1 MELIVAVY
9 DDWGIGRDGT
19 QPVALSADR
28 KFFRTTTRGAMVI
41 AGRRTIEDFPGKQP
55 LPGRVNVA
63 LSRSGAEIPG
73 FTVCDSAEKAAALSR
88 TAERCFVIG
97 GGSVYRQMLP
107 FCDTAY
113 VTKVHVTPESDTFF
127 PNLDED
133 KDWYLAETLQ
143 SGEENGIAYEM
154 CLYKRKK
161 RCHLRQT
168 KVAACFFTWTAC
180 VFRLPVPAFSAR
192 DGAARNG

>member
-1 MELIVAVY
+1 
-9 DDWGIGRDGT
+9 
-19 QPVALSADR
+19 
-28 KFFRTTTRGAMVI
+28 MVI

-73 FTVCDSAEKAAALSR
+73 FTVCDSAEKARALSR

-97 GGSVYRQMLP
+97 GGSVYQQMLP
-107 FCDTAY
+107 FCDAAY

-133 KDWYLAETLQ
+133 KDWYLGGNAAIRRGKTALPTKCACIEESKNTLPLETNQ
-143 SGEENGIAYEM
+143 SGSVF
-154 CLYKRKK
+154 LYLDGLRFPFACPGFFRTGRGGAERMRHFAPEPIKSS
-161 RCHLRQT
+161 RC
-168 KVAACFFTWTAC
+168 AFT
-180 VFRLPVPAFSAR
+180 SASCTR
-192 DGAARNG
+192 A

>member
-28 KFFRTTTRGAMVI
+28 KFFRDTTRGAMVI
-41 AGRRTIEDFPGKQP
+41 AGRKTIGDFPGKKP

-63 LSRSGAEIPG
+63 LTRGNPELPG
-73 FTVCDSAEKAAALSR
+73 FTICHSAEEAAELAK
-88 TAERCFVIG
+88 TADRCFVIG

-107 FCDTAY
+107 WCDTAY
-113 VTKVHVTPESDTFF
+113 ITKVHCTIPCDTYF
-127 PNLDED
+127 PNLDEAE
-133 KDWYLAETLQ
+133 DWYLAETLL

-154 CLYKRKK
+154 LLYKRK
-161 RCHLRQT
+161 
-168 KVAACFFTWTAC
+168 
-180 VFRLPVPAFSAR
+180 
-192 DGAARNG
+192 